1 MTLLEF
7 MLLNPAPGSCT
18 GDVGFVQ
25 HGETARRCESIE
37 LRLPPFPDRIASE
50 PSLRGAE
57 QPSAASSL
65 LRPGHFGLLWL
76 PASRSLDSISLRQCR
91 TSSVNGQQGNEA
103 GCHRAE
109 ERQRP
114 PRT

>member
-25 HGETARRCESIE
+25 QGETARRCEPVE
-37 LRLPPFPDRIASE
+37 LRLPPFPGRIASE

-57 QPSAASSL
+57 QPSEASSL
-65 LRPGHFGLLWL
+65 LHPGHFGLLAASL
-76 PASRSLDSISLRQCR
+76 PIS
-91 TSSVNGQQGNEA
+91 
-103 GCHRAE
+103 
-109 ERQRP
+109 
-114 PRT
+114 